1 MADARVL
8 HRLVLAFIL
17 AGLALSLYATAE
29 SLNPALQGS
38 CTVNAFLSC
47 AAVQQSGLTTL
58 GPVPD
63 WALGTG
69 GFALLLAL
77 DVLLIRTYES
87 RWLLAVLFVAA
98 LGLGVA
104 VVLGYIE
111 LALIH
116 ALCPVCLGTY
126 VADLGA
132 FSGALALLRLRRAAT
147 KSPGETASLGDA
159 EGP

>member
-8 HRLVLAFIL
+8 HRLLFAFVV

-29 SLNPALQGS
+29 TLDPALQSS

-47 AAVQQSGLTTL
+47 AAVQQSGLTSL

-63 WALGTG
+63 WAIGVG
-69 GFALLLAL
+69 GFVLLLAL
-77 DVLLIRTYES
+77 DVILLRTYER
-87 RWLLAVLFVAA
+87 RWLLAVLAVSAAGLVVAA
-98 LGLGVA
+98 
-104 VVLGYIE
+104 VLAYIE

-126 VADLGA
+126 VADLGVFLVA
-132 FSGALALLRLRRAAT
+132 IGILRLRRNAPVSSGSSSAGN
-147 KSPGETASLGDA
+147 S

>member
-8 HRLVLAFIL
+8 HRLLLAFVV

-29 SLNPALQGS
+29 SLDPALQSS

-63 WALGTG
+63 WALGVG
-69 GFALLLAL
+69 GFSMLLVL
-77 DVLLIRTYES
+77 DVLLIRTYETH
-87 RWLLAVLFVAA
+87 WLLAVLAVGA
-98 LGLGVA
+98 LGLAIAA
-104 VVLGYIE
+104 VLAYIE
-111 LALIH
+111 LAVIH

-126 VADLGA
+126 VADA
-132 FSGALALLRLRRAAT
+132 GALLTAVGLLHLRRHPARSLT
-147 KSPGETASLGDA
+147 DESPPEEST
-159 EGP
+159 GP

>member
-8 HRLVLAFIL
+8 HRLLLAFVV

-29 SLNPALQGS
+29 SLDPTLQSS

-63 WALGTG
+63 WALGVG
-69 GFALLLAL
+69 GFSLLLVI
-77 DVLLIRTYES
+77 DVFLIRTYEA
-87 RWLLAVLFVAA
+87 RWLLAVLVVTA
-98 LGLGVA
+98 LGLAIAA
-104 VVLGYIE
+104 VLAYIE
-111 LALIH
+111 LAVIH

-132 FSGALALLRLRRAAT
+132 FLIAVVLLLLRRHPARSLT
-147 KSPGETASLGDA
+147 DESPPEKST
-159 EGP
+159 GP

>member
-8 HRLVLAFIL
+8 HRLLLAFVV
-17 AGLALSLYATAE
+17 AGLALSVYATAE
-29 SLNPALQGS
+29 SLDPALQSS

-63 WALGTG
+63 WAVGVG
-69 GFALLLAL
+69 GFVLLLVLDVALL
-77 DVLLIRTYES
+77 RTYER
-87 RWLLAVLFVAA
+87 RWLLAVLAVSAAGLAVAA
-98 LGLGVA
+98 
-104 VVLGYIE
+104 VLAYIE

-126 VADLGA
+126 VADLGVFLLA
-132 FSGALALLRLRRAAT
+132 FAILRLRREA
-147 KSPGETASLGDA
+147 TASSETSSAGSSD
-159 EGP
+159 GP